1 MNNNN
6 LMVRE
11 NIRQLSPYTSAREE
25 YTGTKGIFLDA
36 NENPVGT
43 YNRYPDPLQSAL
55 KAKLSAWKGAVPE
68 NIFIGNGSDEVIDLA
83 FRIFCEPHQDKALT
97 FTPTYGMYS
106 VAAQINAVPLIS
118 LPLTQDFQIDRE
130 ALSPWLEQ
138 EELKLILLCSPNN
151 PTGNLLRKADVTW
164 ILERFRGI
172 VLIDEA
178 YVDFC
183 PQDSFLSSL
192 DQYPRLIISQTL
204 SKAAGMAGLRLGIA
218 YAHEDIIRYYNKVK
232 APYNISTANQEAAL
246 SLFDTPAT
254 LWQQVHQILT
264 EKTRLVN
271 ALQALKRVRQVYPSD
286 TNFILVEVDD
296 ANLMYEQLR
305 NHNIIVRNRHAAVSN
320 CLRITVGSPAENE
333 QLITTLNTLD
343 HA

>member
-1 MNNNN
+1 MNNNI
-6 LMVRE
+6 LMVRK

-25 YTGTKGIFLDA
+25 YTGTEGIFLDA

-83 FRIFCEPHQDKALT
+83 FRIFCEPHQNKALT

-106 VAAQINAVPLIS
+106 VAAQINAIPLIN

-130 ALSPWLEQ
+130 TLSPWLKE

-151 PTGNLLRKADVTW
+151 PTGNLIRKADVTW
-164 ILERFRGI
+164 ILERFQGI

-183 PQDSFLSSL
+183 PQDSFLPFL

-246 SLFDTPAT
+246 SFFETPDT
-254 LWQQVHQILT
+254 LRQQVHQILT
-264 EKTRLVN
+264 EKIRLTN
-271 ALQALKRVRQVYPSD
+271 ALQVLKRVKQVYPSD

-305 NHNIIVRNRHAAVSN
+305 DHNIIVRNRHTSVPN

-333 QLITTLNTLD
+333 QLINTLNTID